1 MLLNA
6 YLFFFSSFVSRL
18 DSVAW
23 KKIIEEEEEEEEKEK
38 EVEEEEEDNK
48 MNVYSFIMRY
58 IIYPQLYQR
67 EGILTI
73 ICFSNLE
80 YRIFHVD
87 TH

>member
-23 KKIIEEEEEEEEKEK
+23 KKIIEEEEEKEKEK
-38 EVEEEEEDNK
+38 EAEEEDNK

>member
-38 EVEEEEEDNK
+38 EAEEEDNK

>member
-23 KKIIEEEEEEEEKEK
+23 KKIIEKEEEEEEKEK
-38 EVEEEEEDNK
+38 EAEEEDNK

>member
-23 KKIIEEEEEEEEKEK
+23 KKIIEKEEEEEEKEK

>member
-23 KKIIEEEEEEEEKEK
+23 KKIIEEEEEEEEEKEK
-38 EVEEEEEDNK
+38 EAEEEDNK

>member
-6 YLFFFSSFVSRL
+6 YLFFFFFFVSRL

-23 KKIIEEEEEEEEKEK
+23 KKIIEEEEEKEKEK
-38 EVEEEEEDNK
+38 EAEEEDNK